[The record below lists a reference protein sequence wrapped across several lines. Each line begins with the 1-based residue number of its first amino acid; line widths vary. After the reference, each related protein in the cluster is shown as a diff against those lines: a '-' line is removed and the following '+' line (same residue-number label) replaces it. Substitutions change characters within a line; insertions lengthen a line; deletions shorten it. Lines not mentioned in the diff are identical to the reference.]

1 MTDDDVNYVPGYGTG
16 GAEIVICGEA
26 PSFEEI
32 SAGIPFVGASGRE
45 LDKLLREAGINRQDC
60 WITNVCKYFVPPN
73 VGEQK
78 IPFMTRAQ
86 SVGVNMETQLQELQV
101 ELNEIKPNVIIA
113 LGGTALWG
121 LCGKSKIS
129 AWRGSILQ
137 GMSYKVVGTY
147 HPAHLLHSA
156 KGGEVTD
163 YWQRPVTV
171 LDLKRAK
178 YQSGFKEIIRPV
190 RSLNVCRNSAQLADF
205 IQRFKGYKRLSID
218 IEARECIPICVG
230 LAFTRYESLTVP
242 LWNIDGISSI
252 PDNDLI
258 SCLILLAQV
267 LAENDIVGQNFGYD
281 RDKIQ
286 RLGFIIKCLISD
298 VMLKS
303 FCINPELP
311 KNLAFNTSIYTEEPY
326 YKDEGMY
333 EGSVQD
339 LFEGCG
345 RDACVTLEIDEKME
359 PELDEIGQREF
370 FYNFIMQLH
379 DLYRHIEGQGF
390 KVDEIKREELIHK
403 YAEWSERD
411 AYELYKIAEAEIN
424 VNSPKQVAVFL
435 YEALGIPRRA
445 GTGEEVLTQL
455 LNNAVKKPEQR
466 RAIELI
472 LEKRRIDKTLSN
484 TVTAPT
490 DYDGRMKTSYFVC
503 LETGRTST
511 TQLEPPIRPWVEF
524 RDDKNKLKKKAIGV
538 AFQTITKHGDIGAD
552 VRSMFIAD
560 EGEIFIQADSSQA
573 EARVV
578 LLLADDEASL
588 ELIDTHDFHAL
599 TASWFF
605 GGREEDY
612 SKKVLGYESP
622 IRFAGKTLRHAGHL
636 GASKR
641 RAAIEINTQARKYKI
656 DFSISE
662 KDSEIA
668 LNIFHK
674 KTPNIQ
680 QVFHKGVIDALD
692 KNRTLFA
699 GLPYGIESPIGGR
712 RQFFE
717 RWNDELF
724 RQSFSYIPQRS
735 VSDNTKAAALRIRK
749 RIPNIRILLEAHD
762 ALLFSVPIP
771 KIDGYSLIIK
781 EEMEREIDFSKCSL
795 PRRKLKIPCELEY
808 GFNYKELGK
817 FKDVKFPVNEMVK

>member
-1 MTDDDVNYVPGYGTG
+1 MSEDELNYVPGIGSS
-16 GAEIVICGEA
+16 GANIAIVGES
-26 PSFEEI
+26 PSYEEV
-32 SAGIPFVGASGRE
+32 SAREPFVGPSGRE
-45 LDKLLREAGINRQDC
+45 LDKLLKEAGINRSEC
-60 WITNVCKYFVPPN
+60 WVTNAVKYYIPPN
-73 VGEQK
+73 QGENK

-86 SVGVNMETQLQELQV
+86 SVGVNVEEQLIALQT

-137 GMSYKVVGTY
+137 GMGFKTVGTY
-147 HPAHLLHSA
+147 HPAHLLHQA
-156 KGGEVTD
+156 KGEVTD

-178 YQSGFKEIIRPV
+178 EQSTFSEIIRPV

-205 IQRFKGYKRLSID
+205 KNRYKGYKRLSID

-230 LAFTRYESLTVP
+230 LAFTRTEGLTVP
-242 LWNIDGISSI
+242 LWNVDGISTI
-252 PDNDLI
+252 PDSDLV
-258 SCLILLAQV
+258 SCLMLLAEI
-267 LAENDIVGQNFGYD
+267 LNENDIVGQNFGYD
-281 RDKIQ
+281 RDKIK
-286 RLGFIIKCLISD
+286 RLGLIIKKLISD

-339 LFEGCG
+339 LLIGCA

-359 PELDEIGQREF
+359 PELVEIGQEKF
-370 FYNFIMQLH
+370 FYNFIMHLH
-379 DLYRHIEGQGF
+379 DLYQHIEKQGF
-390 KVDEIKREELIHK
+390 KVDEAERERLLHK
-403 YAEWSERD
+403 YARWSEQNR
-411 AYELYKIAEAEIN
+411 YELFKIAEADIN
-424 VNSPKQVAVFL
+424 VNSPKQVDIFL
-435 YEALGIPRRA
+435 YESLGIPRRK

-455 LNNAVKKPEQR
+455 LNNVVKKSEHR
-466 RAIELI
+466 KAIELI
-472 LEKRRIDKTLSN
+472 LEKRRVDKTLSN
-484 TVTAPT
+484 TLSAPT

-524 RDDKNKLKKKAIGV
+524 KENGKLKKKAIGV

-552 VRSMFIAD
+552 VRGMFVAD
-560 EGEIFIQADSSQA
+560 DGYIFIQADSSQA

-578 LLLADDEASL
+578 LLLADDEVSL

-656 DFSISE
+656 DYMIGE
-662 KDSEIA
+662 KEAEIA
-668 LNIFHK
+668 LKIFHA
-674 KTPNIQ
+674 KTPNVQ
-680 QVFHKGVIDALD
+680 GVFHKGVIDALD
-692 KNRTLFA
+692 KDRTLHA
-699 GLPYGIESPIGGR
+699 GLPYGIDSPIGGR

-717 RWNDELF
+717 RWSDELF
-724 RQSFSYIPQRS
+724 RQAFSYIPQRS
-735 VSDNTKAAALRIRK
+735 VSDNTKATALRIRK
-749 RIPNIRILLEAHD
+749 RIPEIRIVLEAHD
-762 ALLFSVPIP
+762 ALLFSVPIVMKHVYAP
-771 KIDGYSLIIK
+771 IIK
-781 EEMEREIDFSKCSL
+781 EEMERPLDFSKCSL
-795 PRRKLKIPCELEY
+795 PRRPLIIPCELEEGY
-808 GFNYKELGK
+808 NYKDLSK
-817 FKDVKFPVNEMVK
+817 FKWYVDEMVNQ